1 MSLKHILALAGAKT
15 SLNPAQPSQ
24 RSVLLR
30 WANEAAEEIYY
41 ESDTVSSQYEQVF
54 KVNGDQTVSMP
65 WYVGPIRG
73 IREVD
78 SQIVWSTNRMRPRY
92 AQFNWPDSWRN
103 IRLIGERA
111 LQATITNQ
119 SALVITI
126 PQVEN
131 PPIQVMI
138 TGSTQNASSVSETI
152 TMTSVSMQTVNN
164 YTDVTSCKKNIINQ
178 FDVTI
183 SDIDGKLITTI
194 PNNRYDA
201 RYQIYDVSVCPWL
214 AVSTS
219 SLEHYVEILFKWA
232 LLPLFNDTDEFLN
245 TGKYDYVIV
254 TKMIQLWNEEQGKAD
269 IATALD
275 TKASRSIARITQDQH
290 RNTEDA
296 VNFIANPHDQLL
308 PRVRP
313 GRRKYYR
320 GYGSRGYGY

>member
-1 MSLKHILALAGAKT
+1 MALKHILQVAGAKT
-15 SLNPAQPSQ
+15 GLNPASTTSRQ
-24 RSVLLR
+24 VLIR
-30 WANEAAEEIYY
+30 WANEACEEIYY
-41 ESDTVSSQYEQVF
+41 ESDIVNSQYEQAF
-54 KVNGDQTVSMP
+54 RVNGDQTISMP

-119 SALVITI
+119 SVAVITV
-126 PQVEN
+126 PVVEN
-131 PPIQVMI
+131 PPIQVTI
-138 TGSTQNASSVSETI
+138 TGPTATASSVSETV
-152 TMTSVSMQTVNN
+152 TMTSLQMQTANN
-164 YTDVTSCKKNIINQ
+164 FLDITSVKKNVINTC
-178 FDVTI
+178 DVTI
-183 SDIDGKLITTI
+183 TDIDGKVLTVI

-201 RYQIYDVSVCPWL
+201 RYQIYDVSICPWL
-214 AVSTS
+214 AVATS

-232 LLPLFNDTDEFLN
+232 LMPLYNDADEFIN
-245 TGKYDYVIV
+245 TSKHDFVIV
-254 TKMIQLWNEEQGKAD
+254 TKMVQIWNEEQGKAD
-269 IATALD
+269 IAGALD
-275 TKASRSIARITQDQH
+275 AKASRSIARRTQDQN

-296 VNFIANPHDQLL
+296 VNFIANPHDNLL